1 MKTRFLLIML
11 IITAVASF
19 TLFGLPSIYAGGI
32 TIGNGSSL
40 ALNNASMS
48 VGCLEI
54 TIEDGGTLDLGSA
67 TITRLKNLNISNG
80 GIFIQGTGTIS
91 RCLTPGILE
100 LLLLQ

>member
-1 MKTRFLLIML
+1 MKTKFLL

-19 TLFGLPSIYAGGI
+19 MLFGIPSIYAGGI

-40 ALNNASMS
+40 VLNDASMS
-48 VGCLEI
+48 LGCLEI

-67 TITRLKNLNISNG
+67 TITRLKNLNINNG
-80 GIFIQGTGTIS
+80 GIFIRGTGTIS
-91 RCLTPGILE
+91 RCLTPGIFE